1 MQNQN
6 KEKINLLMTI
16 EHIYIGILSSFLRG
30 DEKGLILI
38 SIYKNESTYRVCCD
52 PWQQVNGANFL
63 KRSGERKNFISYF
76 LIKYTKNSTFNLFTH
91 SLLPHR
97 EYCYF
102 TVLVYLI

>member
-1 MQNQN
+1 MQNQKK

-16 EHIYIGILSSFLRG
+16 EHTYIGQYTFVFFLKG

-76 LIKYTKNSTFNLFTH
+76 LIKH
-91 SLLPHR
+91 S
-97 EYCYF
+97 
-102 TVLVYLI
+102 